1 MTMGLRPTGMVHTDT
16 CFSYHGVK
24 PFLPDT
30 VDHRNGYHIM
40 IPLCTTFLCLAAV
53 ISVSRVNG
61 LLSIRLHNIDG
72 ISVWHLII
80 AGTTVNYCAFCCVS
94 NTISFTFP
102 HISSNG
108 DHFI

>member
-1 MTMGLRPTGMVHTDT
+1 MVHTDT
-16 CFSYHGVK
+16 CLSYHGVK
-24 PFLPDT
+24 LFLPDT
-30 VDHRNGYHIM
+30 VDHGNENHIM

-61 LLSIRLHNIDG
+61 LLSIKLHNIDG
-72 ISVWHLII
+72 ISVLRLII
-80 AGTTVNYCAFCCVS
+80 AGTAVKYCEFCCVS